1 MNKGATPVLSEL
13 RFNSANLTPKLRK
26 IAQFIN
32 QNPVEV
38 TTMSVDELAASAN
51 ISVATIYRFCRE
63 LQYQNFSQ
71 LKLAIAKE
79 ISVENALKSDA
90 EADAE
95 KNDSHRFAD
104 YLMGL
109 EATRDLLDHKAIN
122 DVADLIVSARRIII
136 IAVGASSVAATFLH
150 YKLMRAGL
158 MSHRP
163 TDMHLATM
171 LASNVN
177 ERDMI
182 IAFSASG
189 GTRDIIDVLKIGK
202 RSNARIVG
210 ITGRRRNAVADLS
223 SHHLL
228 AVASDSP
235 LTSGSGL
242 SVISQISVADTIY
255 ETLYWRDPSVRKRID
270 LAADSVIY
278 KHV

>member
-1 MNKGATPVLSEL
+1 MNQGTTPVLSEL
-13 RFNSANLTPKLRK
+13 RFNSANMTPKLRK

-32 QNPVEV
+32 QHPVEV

-63 LQYQNFSQ
+63 LGYQTFSQ

-90 EADAE
+90 ETGAGKD
-95 KNDSHRFAD
+95 DTHRFPD
-104 YLMGL
+104 YLKGL
-109 EATRDLLDHKAIN
+109 EATRDLLELKEIDK
-122 DVADLIVSARRIII
+122 VADLIVSARRIII
-136 IAVGASSVAATFLH
+136 VAVGASSVAATFMH

-171 LASNVN
+171 LASNVD

-202 RSNARIVG
+202 RAKASIVS

-235 LTSGSGL
+235 ITSGSGL

-255 ETLYWRDPSVRKRID
+255 ETLYWRDAGVRKRID
-270 LAADSVIY
+270 LATDSVIY
-278 KHV
+278 KHI

>member
-1 MNKGATPVLSEL
+1 MNQGTTPVLSEL
-13 RFNSANLTPKLRK
+13 RFNSADLTPKLRK

-63 LQYQNFSQ
+63 LGYQNFSQ

-79 ISVENALKSDA
+79 ISVENALK
-90 EADAE
+90 ADAE
-95 KNDSHRFAD
+95 NGEVENDTHRFAD
-104 YLMGL
+104 YVMGL
-109 EATRDLLDHKAIN
+109 EATRDLLDIKKI
-122 DVADLIVSARRIII
+122 DEIADLIVSARRIII
-136 IAVGASSVAATFLH
+136 VAVGASSVAATFMH

-171 LASNVN
+171 LASNVD
-177 ERDMI
+177 ERDLI

-189 GTRDIIDVLKIGK
+189 GTRDIIDVLKIGR
-202 RSNARIVG
+202 RSNACIVG
-210 ITGRRRNAVADLS
+210 VTGRRRNAVADLS

-235 LTSGSGL
+235 ITSGSGL

-255 ETLYWRDPSVRKRID
+255 ETLYWRDPNVRKRID
-270 LAADSVIY
+270 LATDSVIY

>member
-1 MNKGATPVLSEL
+1 MNQGTTPVLSEI
-13 RFNSANLTPKLRK
+13 RFNGANMTPKLRK
-26 IAQFIN
+26 IAQFIS
-32 QNPVEV
+32 QHPVEV

-63 LQYQNFSQ
+63 LQYQTFSQ

-90 EADAE
+90 DDTLE
-95 KNDSHRFAD
+95 KDDTHRFTA
-104 YLMGL
+104 YLTGL
-109 EATRDLLDHKAIN
+109 EATRDLLDLDKIN
-122 DVADLIVSARRIII
+122 EVADLVVSARRIII
-136 IAVGASSVAATFLH
+136 VAVGASSVAATFLH
-150 YKLMRAGL
+150 YKFMRAGL

-171 LASNVN
+171 LASNVD

-189 GTRDIIDVLKIGK
+189 GTRDIIDVLKIG
-202 RSNARIVG
+202 RRTNASIVG

-223 SHHLL
+223 SLHLL